1 MRGIIQDK
9 VSHQFI
15 EGPGQSIDKSNSRV
29 TNNEKAA
36 HHADLSQ
43 GHGDQEDDNASMY
56 DNDKPYNDP
65 NERYD

>member
-1 MRGIIQDK
+1 MRVTIQDK

-15 EGPGQSIDKSNSRV
+15 EGPRQSATNSSFQV
-29 TNNEKAA
+29 TNDEKAA

-43 GHGDQEDDNASMY
+43 GYRGLDFDNRGMF
-56 DNDKPYNDP
+56 DNDRPYNDP